1 MVIALTAAPFA
12 AAAADDPALR
22 HGDPARWEQPIATP
36 AQRLEN
42 SMKEARNA
50 MADALKECRDSA
62 ARKECA
68 AEARS
73 QYQRDVAAARKVA
86 ADERV
91 ASPAPR

>member
-1 MVIALTAAPFA
+1 MAIALTAAPLATF
-12 AAAADDPALR
+12 AADDPALR

-50 MADALKECRDSA
+50 LADAIKECRDSA
-62 ARKECA
+62 ARKECT
-68 AEARS
+68 AEARA

-86 ADERV
+86 ADERLP
-91 ASPAPR
+91 SPAPR